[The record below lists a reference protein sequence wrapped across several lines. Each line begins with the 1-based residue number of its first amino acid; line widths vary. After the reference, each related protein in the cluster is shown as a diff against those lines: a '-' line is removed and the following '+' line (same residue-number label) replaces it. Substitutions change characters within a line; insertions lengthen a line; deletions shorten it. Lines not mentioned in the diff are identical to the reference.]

1 MFSFKSISLLF
12 TQFRVSPLTI
22 WLHQQQF
29 ASIVIILYTSSA
41 FTNYCLVDL
50 YNTDPWTRIV
60 LFTHNVSTQDWLNS
74 FSNTCLSSRTT
85 EWNRFQS
92 NESSS
97 HMTDWILT
105 ESHVLSSDTTDWVR
119 TESYVSS
126 SHTTDWVLTESH
138 VSSSHTTD
146 WVWTESYVSSSHTTD
161 WVLTESYVS
170 SSHTTDWIPT
180 EFNVSSSHTTNW
192 FLTES
197 QVSSSHTT
205 DWILTESP
213 LPVCLAFYNTRVKS
227 LMNALV
233 WESFGEI
240 PVNVNKLYIVYF
252 CLPLSL

>member
-12 TQFRVSPLTI
+12 TQFRVPPLTI
-22 WLHQQQF
+22 WLKQQQF
-29 ASIVIILYTSSA
+29 TSIVIILYTSSA
-41 FTNYCLVDL
+41 FINYCFVDL
-50 YNTDPWTRIV
+50 CNTDPWTRIV

-119 TESYVSS
+119 
-126 SHTTDWVLTESH
+126 
-138 VSSSHTTD
+138 
-146 WVWTESYVSSSHTTD
+146 TESYVSSSHTTD